1 MKLSF
6 TVVGTAAATLF
17 VISLSNVVQVVQAT
31 DGVATDIDIIGIP
44 LPPYSEDNIDL
55 KLKCQSMKQRFNCI
69 QEIGCGWRAK
79 KSKCSPAKSQE
90 QYSASKRLNTKPSKC
105 RNQGGVWKKNPSDLT
120 GPGRCESPWKFFT
133 LIDYKEEEI
142 EDDDD
147 DGEFSDAATDIAFG
161 AAAGAA
167 AGETTIIRNPIPVA
181 VSVDRQLMESLVG
194 LNADDAKTKIYS
206 NFIKFDPI
214 TNEKRRFN
222 IYVCDDNPNI
232 VLSETTTTNEINNN
246 KRQQRSNNNCTAKAH
261 RNNRIRLF
269 VNTNT
274 NTVTRIP
281 GIG

>member
-17 VISLSNVVQVVQAT
+17 VISLSNVAQVVQAT

-44 LPPYSEDNIDL
+44 LAPYSEDSIDL

-105 RNQGGVWKKNPSDLT
+105 RNQGGVWKKNPADLT

-147 DGEFSDAATDIAFG
+147 YGEFSNAAIAFG
-161 AAAGAA
+161 AAAGA
-167 AGETTIIRNPIPVA
+167 AGETTIIRNPVVP

-194 LNADDAKTKIYS
+194 LNADDAKTKIYT
-206 NFIKFDPI
+206 NFIKFDPN

-232 VLSETTTTNEINNN
+232 VLSETTTTTTTIESNNN